1 VKRIEIIQ
9 TIGKEYLTS
18 NIENDEFSYQKA
30 LKEVGKN
37 IADFQKEH
45 YKRKYK
51 DLDIRFENGGL
62 TVLVETKASYNEKD
76 FEQLE
81 AYVSYEKQLTNNRI
95 VAILANTKNDDFL
108 IWTDDSGII
117 SSNNANK
124 NEYTIQNLEYYFDLF
139 FGTKNNRLKLVQ
151 NTYSLNELLHKYG
164 INEKIRSQFVGT
176 CLLSLKYSLTFKYCV
191 QAIQNKV

>member
-1 VKRIEIIQ
+1 MKRIEIIQ

-139 FGTKNNRLKLVQ
+139 FGTKNNRL
-151 NTYSLNELLHKYG
+151 
-164 INEKIRSQFVGT
+164 
-176 CLLSLKYSLTFKYCV
+176 
-191 QAIQNKV
+191 